1 MTARMRAYKPEQD
14 FIRIRDFLNET
25 YTAFPNPYNWG
36 LERWNYAR
44 YFVAPFI
51 GAYGLDKGEDEA
63 SLRAI
68 ALWEEFVRVW
78 EDDTGNIVGVT
89 CIEHPDPRDRGYGEI
104 FVQRH
109 SEHTDMLEEMV
120 IFGESHYVNP
130 DLNRV
135 FMWVYE
141 DDADLIA
148 VLKARGFLLKEDA
161 VQHHLD
167 YTFGEFPELELPDG
181 FRLLSM
187 AEENDIEK
195 RREIFGRA
203 FNHEDPKEWGSA
215 FSYRELQKA
224 PDYRKEHDLFIVAPD
239 GTYAACCIVW
249 YDAVNRVGHLEP
261 LGTHPDYRRKGL
273 ATQIQFEGM
282 QRLRALG
289 ATHMPMTGGFEP
301 FYRAVGFVEKKGKE
315 RPWIKTF

>member
-1 MTARMRAYKPEQD
+1 MRIHEPDRD

-25 YTAFPNPYNWG
+25 YSAFPNPYNWG

-63 SLRAI
+63 SLKAI

-78 EDDTGNIVGVT
+78 EDVDSNIVGVT
-89 CIEHPDPRDRGYGEI
+89 CIEHPDPRDKNYGEI

-109 SEHTDMLEEMV
+109 PDYVDLLEEMIV
-120 IFGESHYVNP
+120 FAEAHYVNP
-130 DLNRV
+130 EMNRA

-141 DDADLIA
+141 DDTNLIA
-148 VLKARGFLLKEDA
+148 VLKARGFVLKEGS
-161 VQHHLD
+161 VQHHLE
-167 YTFGEFPELELPDG
+167 YTLGDLPPLELPEG
-181 FRLLSM
+181 FQLLSM
-187 AEENDIEK
+187 AEENDIDK
-195 RREIFGRA
+195 RREIFGRG
-203 FNHEDPKEWGSA
+203 FNHQDPKEWGSA

-239 GTYAACCIVW
+239 GTYTACCIVW
-249 YDAVNRVGHLEP
+249 YDEVNRVGHLEP
-261 LGTHPDYRRKGL
+261 LGTHPDYRRMGL

-282 QRLRALG
+282 RRLQTLG
-289 ATHMPMTGGFEP
+289 ATYMPMTGGFEP

-315 RPWIKTF
+315 RPWIKTL